1 MEVILEKHG
10 GFYHPSRICVLLDD
24 TTTSLALNVAAT
36 PAGGAWMAS
45 EIDALNRV
53 AGRMP
58 PDSLPTIYGHAEVQG
73 NENRIL
79 PMFLAD
85 WFEGFHEFHLP
96 TDPQTGRQ
104 GRVIWDTAAAPYFR
118 SSDQQAAV
126 YRKAAF
132 LLTRAFNP
140 RTTEQ
145 IYPWHH
151 ASGDFILRITGEAV
165 ELRLITVRQYAPTL
179 GTGEEALTPEAR
191 LMALMVFFFNLT
203 VRNRLDRMNGTGHP
217 AWADAAAVPAT
228 VEGFLDALNEELANE
243 FKEFLKS
250 YRAEEMMELLVLVAD
265 RYGLMPLENDLVRAN
280 LAPHGRLLFETLQN
294 RLQVL

>member
-1 MEVILEKHG
+1 M
-10 GFYHPSRICVLLDD
+10 
-24 TTTSLALNVAAT
+24 TSLALNVALT

-85 WFEGFHEFHLP
+85 WFEGFHEFHLS

-104 GRVIWDTAAAPYFR
+104 GMVVWDTATAPYFLPAH
-118 SSDQQAAV
+118 QQAAV

-140 RTTEQ
+140 RTSEQ

-151 ASGDFILRITGEAV
+151 ASGDFILRITAEAV
-165 ELRLITVRQYAPTL
+165 DLRLITVRQYAPTL
-179 GTGEEALTPEAR
+179 GTGEAALTSEAR
-191 LMALMVFFFNLT
+191 LMALLVFFLNLT

-228 VEGFLDALNEELANE
+228 VEGFLDALSEELANE
-243 FKEFLKS
+243 FKDFIKS

-280 LAPHGRLLFETLQN
+280 LAPHGRLLFETLQD
-294 RLQVL
+294 RLPAF